1 MGEQP
6 TPARNVQRLYPP
18 SGVDLTALVG
28 TTAMFGGHEFLIRRM
43 SYTEDRDEP
52 GFLTLTLKGTT
63 KFTRE
68 IKLADI
74 EDAEKGGA

>member
-18 SGVDLTALVG
+18 SGVDLTTLVN
-28 TTAMFGGHEFLIRRM
+28 TTVMFGGHEFLVQRL

-52 GFLTLTLKGTT
+52 GFLTLTLTGTT
-63 KFTRE
+63 MFSR
-68 IKLADI
+68 DG
-74 EDAEKGGA
+74 DA